1 MAIVRM
7 KRLRLVALLS
17 DRDRLLK
24 DFQRSGLVQTVL
36 YEGERSNPGEAAL
49 VPVANTA
56 TGSKISELK
65 VLHEWAAHAVAVL
78 DKYANVKAP
87 MFAPRPEV
95 PLDVFYS
102 ADTAALD
109 KIDKIG
115 KNEQALLQSY
125 SEKARIEAALLS
137 LEPWRN
143 LPVDLAAADTETVNF
158 SFGAIPSRADI
169 DALNTALNEIY
180 GECVLYPADRD
191 VNQQFLLIVNH
202 KDCQAPVA
210 EALHGAGFTPAHF
223 PGFSGTAKE
232 NIARLHTELEAVK
245 RDIDDI
251 LSVLSGLG
259 EYRNAVRLYYD
270 KISREIEL
278 EEAKETLITTE
289 RAIVLTG
296 WVTEPN
302 TEALASLLANY
313 ETAYEFADPE
323 PEDDVPVCLK
333 NNAITEPLNM
343 VTDMYSLPA
352 YGNIDPNPLIL
363 PFFCIFFGLMLNDI
377 AYGLILIAA
386 SIFVKVK
393 SGGDLRGGMKN
404 AAGLLLLCGITTTI
418 SGFLS
423 GSLFSNAIPTI
434 SKILTGTEVNL
445 PWPTLFDP
453 LYDPMTVL
461 IFSLVL
467 GAIQIVVGMA
477 IKAYIQIRDA
487 KRKGKIG
494 SGIFDAVCDVGS
506 WYVLFAGVGLLVI
519 GIPWVALLG
528 ALMLVC
534 TQGRSSPSIPGKI
547 MGGIGSLYDITSY
560 LSDVLSY
567 SRIMA
572 LMLSGGVIGMVFNT
586 LGAIPNNIIIFI
598 PIFLIGHSF
607 NLGLNIIGTFVH
619 AARLQYLEFFG
630 KFYEDGGK
638 PFKPLTLAN
647 TKYFRVK

>member
-7 KRLRLVALLS
+7 KRLRLIALLS
-17 DRDRLLK
+17 DRDRLLR
-24 DFQRSGLVQTVL
+24 DFQRSGLVQTVA
-36 YEGERSNPGEAAL
+36 YEGDGANPGEASLA
-49 VPVANTA
+49 P
-56 TGSKISELK
+56 TGVSGGAKIAELK
-65 VLHEWAAHAVAVL
+65 VLLDWAAHAVAVL

-87 MFAPRPEV
+87 MFAPRPEISSE
-95 PLDVFYS
+95 VFYS
-102 ADTAALD
+102 EDTVALD

-115 KNEQALLQSY
+115 KNEQALLASY
-125 SEKARIEAALLS
+125 AEKARLEAALLS

-143 LPVDLAAADTETVNF
+143 LPIDLAATDTETVNF
-158 SFGAIPSRADI
+158 SFGAIPPRADI
-169 DALNTALNEIY
+169 DALNTALNDVH
-180 GECVLYPADRD
+180 GECALYPAGRD
-191 VNQQFLLIVNH
+191 DSQQFMLIVNH
-202 KDCQAPVA
+202 KDCQSPVA
-210 EALHGAGFTPAHF
+210 EVLREAGFNRTPLAEF
-223 PGFSGTAKE
+223 KGNAKD
-232 NIARLHTELEAVK
+232 NIARLHTELEAVEQNT
-245 RDIDDI
+245 REI

-259 EYRNAVRLYYD
+259 EYRGAVRLYFD

-278 EEAKETLITTE
+278 EEAKATLITTE

-323 PEDDVPVCLK
+323 PEDEVPVYLK
-333 NNAITEPLNM
+333 NNALTEPLNM

-363 PFFCIFFGLMLNDI
+363 PFFCIFFGLMLNDM

-404 AAGLLLLCGITTTI
+404 ASGLLLLCGITTLI

-423 GSLFSNAIPTI
+423 GSLFSNAVPTI

-487 KRKGKIG
+487 KRKGKTG
-494 SGIFDAVCDVGS
+494 RGIFDAICDVGS
-506 WYVLFAGVGLLVI
+506 WYVLFAGLGLLAA
-519 GIPWVALLG
+519 GIPWVAIAG
-528 ALMLVC
+528 AAMLVL
-534 TQGRSSPSIPGKI
+534 TQGRNSPSIPGKI
-547 MGGIGSLYDITSY
+547 MGGLGSLYDITSY

-586 LGAIPNNIIIFI
+586 LGAIPNNIFIFI